1 VASSSSAK
9 KVAKLAS
16 RGKGKKVRFQGGTTF
31 PVIVA
36 VVSIVMILLVAYSRA
51 TVPGIETGPPQPTD
65 NWSMAYGIRICDT
78 WLPNLTGTDA
88 ELNLD
93 ASTGDPAK
101 VVDGPH
107 ADGIIHYHAQEG
119 GATGRKAKLGVFLDI
134 YDITLT
140 DTKLELPQSQVGEGE
155 DRTWDTGSFKCDGKD
170 TQIRVRVWNDYTQS
184 EFVDNVT
191 NFRNLRFTNNG
202 MVFAIAV
209 VPKGDDI
216 PLPESASTLADL
228 GVIGSG
234 TATTTP
240 TSDST
245 GSTDS
250 STPTSD
256 STGSSTPDTTAPAS
270 ETTATPT
277 T

>member
-1 VASSSSAK
+1 MASSSSAK

-31 PVIVA
+31 PA
-36 VVSIVMILLVAYSRA
+36 VVAIVSVVMILLVAYSRA

-65 NWSMAYGIRICDT
+65 NWSIAYGIRICDT
-78 WLPNLTGTDA
+78 WLPDLTGTSA
-88 ELNLD
+88 ELDLD
-93 ASTGDPAK
+93 ASTGDPSK
-101 VVDGPH
+101 VVDAPH
-107 ADGIIHYHAQEG
+107 ADGIIHYHPQEG

-134 YDITLT
+134 YDIVLT
-140 DTKLELPQSQVGEGE
+140 DTKLELPESQVGEGE
-155 DRTWDTGSFKCDGKD
+155 DRTWDTSTFKCDGKD

-216 PLPESASTLADL
+216 PQPESTGTLADL
-228 GVIGSG
+228 GVIGAG
-234 TATTTP
+234 TVTTTSTGDTTDSTTP

-245 GSTDS
+245 GTTD
-250 STPTSD
+250 
-256 STGSSTPDTTAPAS
+256 GSTPDTTAPS
-270 ETTATPT
+270 ETSTPPT